1 MLFTISL
8 RERHM
13 KNFIL
18 SFGLLVSS
26 CFVFGQRDSSDYKD
40 VRSAVQK
47 LNEIWNRHDMDAY
60 CDLFT
65 EDATWV
71 NILGMFWQNRADL
84 CKATRIIK
92 EVALKY
98 WTADMN
104 LVKVRF
110 IEPDVALVYIYE
122 TGHVEHD
129 FDAST
134 TKKFIRGDI
143 FHDQI
148 FLVYV
153 RIHNNWKISAGQ
165 NTSIDETMTKY
176 DPITSNHH

>member
-1 MLFTISL
+1 
-8 RERHM
+8 
-13 KNFIL
+13 
-18 SFGLLVSS
+18 
-26 CFVFGQRDSSDYKD
+26 
-40 VRSAVQK
+40 
-47 LNEIWNRHDMDAY
+47 
-60 CDLFT
+60 
-65 EDATWV
+65 
-71 NILGMFWQNRADL
+71 
-84 CKATRIIK
+84 
-92 EVALKY
+92 
-98 WTADMN
+98 MN

-176 DPITSNHH
+176 DPITSEPSLVPLKPCSRY